1 MGEEV
6 GGATVFD
13 DSADLDRLM
22 GIQRL
27 LEQHISGGCGDNLSH
42 DCTTLSIVGRVACHD
57 DDLTSIHCLSYSCED
72 GTGSDSIELV
82 AETSLG

>member
-27 LEQHISGGCGDNLSH
+27 LEQHISGGLSH
-42 DCTTLSIVGRVACHD
+42 DCTTLSIVGRAACHD
-57 DDLTSIHCLSYSCED
+57 DDLTSINCLSYSCED
-72 GTGSDSIELV
+72 GTGSNSIELV
-82 AETSLG
+82 AESSLG